1 LKPNLP
7 SMDKSRLRNKVSP
20 RDRLLL
26 KTKTLPN
33 GYKISYRNDCELK
46 VIYDDIFAKNTY
58 FFETDNPAPHIIDCG
73 GHIGLAVLYFKN
85 LYPRS
90 RVVTFEP
97 NPETFSLLTR
107 NIAQN
112 SLHGVEAINMALSRE
127 DCKDAIL
134 YVGQNFL
141 EAWDSTDTIKSDL
154 WDNMDQYR
162 GISVRSARL
171 SPYINGKVEFI
182 KLDIEGAEYD
192 VLEESKAKINS
203 VGAITLEYHQNAH
216 NFAEGKLEKIL
227 ALLGTEG
234 FRYKLYYRARPVT
247 LDSLPKEP
255 VYQLIIRANR
265 ANAERNFRNSGVIDP
280 GYNS

>member
-1 LKPNLP
+1 
-7 SMDKSRLRNKVSP
+7 MDKSRLRNEVS
-20 RDRLLL
+20 RSDRLLL

-33 GYKISYRNDCELK
+33 GYKISYRNDCELQ

-58 FFETDNPAPHIIDCG
+58 FFETENPAPDIIDCG

-90 RVVTFEP
+90 KVVTFEP
-97 NPETFSLLTR
+97 NPETFSLLKR

-112 SLHGVEAINMALSRE
+112 SLCGVKAINMALSHE
-127 DCKDAIL
+127 DSKDAIL

-162 GISVRSARL
+162 GISVRSGRL
-171 SPYINGKVEFI
+171 SSYINGKVEFI

-216 NFAEGKLEKIL
+216 NLAEGKLPKTL
-227 ALLGTEG
+227 ALLSAGG
-234 FRYKLYYRARPVT
+234 FRYELYHQARPVT
-247 LDSLPKEP
+247 LDSVPKEP
-255 VYQLIIRANR
+255 VYQLIIRAIR
-265 ANAERNFRNSGVIDP
+265 
-280 GYNS
+280 